1 MIQNP
6 SSLALSYIRMWN
18 KHEKNWFQH
27 KIPHTHTCTR
37 IYIKY
42 IHTFFSRTGGCESAL
57 FALLFT
63 HSLFW
68 HMHWLARKKI
78 NDKTQLSASF
88 PWGNQKTKKNKK
100 TTLSQAL
107 WPSRSSWFSC
117 FFLVCQPLTY
127 WKFFWLLAKFPRWHE
142 VPSIKSHLSLHKVTS
157 FCTVPLHKGVQH
169 LFDMNPKSLSK
180 RQLCKA
186 PLKK

>member
-1 MIQNP
+1 MHAHIYKIYTYIFFQNRGLWECAFCTP
-6 SSLALSYIRMWN
+6 LYTFSFLTYAL
-18 KHEKNWFQH
+18 
-27 KIPHTHTCTR
+27 
-37 IYIKY
+37 
-42 IHTFFSRTGGCESAL
+42 TGK
-57 FALLFT
+57 
-63 HSLFW
+63 
-68 HMHWLARKKI
+68 KKI

-117 FFLVCQPLTY
+117 FLLVCQPLTY

-169 LFDMNPKSLSK
+169 LFDVNPKSLSK